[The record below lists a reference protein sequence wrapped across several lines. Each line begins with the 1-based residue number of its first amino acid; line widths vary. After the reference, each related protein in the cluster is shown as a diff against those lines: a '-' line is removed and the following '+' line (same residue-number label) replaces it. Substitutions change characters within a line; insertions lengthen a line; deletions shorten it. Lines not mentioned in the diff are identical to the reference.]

1 MFSGGNATVFV
12 SDLDLAVRFYTETL
26 GLPLKERFE
35 NQWAAVQ
42 VGPNLIIGL
51 HPPASFAPRAGAQGG
66 IAIGLDV
73 VQSLEYTREML
84 TRRGVRFDGD
94 IVQDPLSE
102 ARLAFFSDPDG
113 NQLYLI
119 EIRH

>member
-26 GLPLKERFE
+26 GLPLKERYE

-42 VGPNLIIGL
+42 AGPGLIIGL
-51 HPPASFAPRAGAQGG
+51 HPPASFAPKAGQKGS

-73 VQSLEYTREML
+73 IQSLEYTKEML
-84 TRRGVRFDGD
+84 QRRGVRFEGD

-113 NQLYLI
+113 NPLYLI